1 MWWYLTVRRACLRS
15 PRALRR
21 GGATGEAVMTKERG
35 HGAERLFAAPA
46 HFCGGGGS
54 GHPGGGASD
63 LPDIVE
69 DDVWPAFHAAAD
81 EDERD
86 PGRQRGRSRRLD
98 DQHVS
103 GLSLALEDACW
114 GPVASQLLSRGR
126 HRVSSSSSAPVD
138 VPAWSRSLRS
148 GSEGPLPDREEGEEV
163 DEGWLPPHEYLARA
177 QGKSMATSVFEGVGR
192 TLKGRDMSRLRD
204 TVWSQTGFFG

>member
-1 MWWYLTVRRACLRS
+1 
-15 PRALRR
+15 
-21 GGATGEAVMTKERG
+21 MTKERG

-46 HFCGGGGS
+46 HFCG
-54 GHPGGGASD
+54 GGGASD

-103 GLSLALEDACW
+103 GLSLALEDAW
-114 GPVASQLLSRGR
+114 R